1 MRTGRVRSRRSFAV
15 LRERG
20 VRARHGDL
28 RLTFAAAAGGERPD
42 VAYAIGRPVGTA
54 VARNRL
60 RRRLRAVVDTVE
72 LAPGTYLISAS
83 PAAAGATST
92 TLRAD
97 LVAALAHLDTPTAP
111 RVPG

>member
-28 RLTFAAAAGGERPD
+28 RLTFAAGGERPD